1 MMYSNLYSN
10 LTNRSLPQRI
20 FGALMFIVIVT
31 LFLYLFYQIYRLL
44 FLLSPLFL
52 FAAVL
57 LFPKVIFDHLKS
69 IGLAFKQNLIGGL
82 TNLTIQ
88 IIGLP
93 LVSIGLVFK
102 AWAYRKFGQLQGTS
116 NPSKSEDEFVSYEE
130 VDSTTN
136 NQSVQKTKSI
146 EKEKAYSAYEDLF
159 E

>member
-1 MMYSNLYSN
+1 MYSNLYSN

-31 LFLYLFYQIYRLL
+31 LFLYLFYQIYR